1 MADSAEVQVQG
12 TSERT
17 PRSCSR
23 GKSRVSRQSK
33 TVSTG
38 RLVAQNKR
46 SKECKASPLIGRK
59 SKRKI
64 FSALYMQLLLVS
76 QNCPMPPAALTLTP
90 KFLTCRTAMFRTAL
104 KMFLQDETAYH
115 SIICIHAYGALF
127 KALG

>member
-23 GKSRVSRQSK
+23 GKSPVSRQSK

-38 RLVAQNKR
+38 RLVAHNKR
-46 SKECKASPLIGRK
+46 SKECKASPLTGRK
-59 SKRKI
+59 SKRKNFLGVI
-64 FSALYMQLLLVS
+64 QLLLVS

-90 KFLTCRTAMFRTAL
+90 KFLTCGTAILRTGLRV
-104 KMFLQDETAYH
+104 FLQDEIVYH
-115 SIICIHAYGALF
+115 SIICIHAYGAFF